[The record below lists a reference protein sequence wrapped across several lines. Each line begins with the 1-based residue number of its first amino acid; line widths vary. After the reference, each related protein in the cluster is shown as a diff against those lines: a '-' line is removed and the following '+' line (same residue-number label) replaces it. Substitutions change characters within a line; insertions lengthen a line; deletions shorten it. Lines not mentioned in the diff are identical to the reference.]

1 MVADFALLDNGTVTV
16 SKSGSEYTIEV
27 DGYNEDV
34 HNPKKIKYTWKGT
47 VAAAAQV
54 STPAQSVA
62 KIAPDSKV
70 VTKTSAKVNADMK
83 RAQKPALKA
92 RGKLKGAPKQETRR
106 IEDLMRS
113 EFVVR

>member
-1 MVADFALLDNGTVTV
+1 MIADFALLDNGTVTV
-16 SKSGSEYTIEV
+16 SKSGSEYTIAV
-27 DGYNEDV
+27 DGYNEDL

-54 STPAQSVA
+54 SAPAQNVA
-62 KIAPDSKV
+62 KIAPEAKV

-92 RGKLKGAPKQETRR
+92 RGKVKAPKKETRR